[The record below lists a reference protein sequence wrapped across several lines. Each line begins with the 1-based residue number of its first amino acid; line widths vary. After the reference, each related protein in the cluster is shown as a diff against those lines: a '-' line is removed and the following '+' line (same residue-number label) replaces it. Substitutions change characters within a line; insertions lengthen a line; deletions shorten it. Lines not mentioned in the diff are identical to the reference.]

1 MEVWMKVENVKN
13 ITKDNVIWSI
23 NPVLRMVL
31 DYIYFGYFGEYTLS
45 PPEPWDNEN
54 MNKKYLREYYVKVR
68 GERERTGEFVVEE
81 ITSGIKSLINKL
93 IGRKPVK
100 IEGRA
105 SFDEDYL
112 QWGDVGKFLDSLM
125 LDLINGRH
133 RDEEVTVEHP
143 LRLRR
148 EDRIVKYR
156 VKVKPSMVGGEIEIR
171 RKGN

>member
-1 MEVWMKVENVKN
+1 
-13 ITKDNVIWSI
+13 
-23 NPVLRMVL
+23 
-31 DYIYFGYFGEYTLS
+31 
-45 PPEPWDNEN
+45 
-54 MNKKYLREYYVKVR
+54 
-68 GERERTGEFVVEE
+68 
-81 ITSGIKSLINKL
+81 
-93 IGRKPVK
+93 
-100 IEGRA
+100 
-105 SFDEDYL
+105 
-112 QWGDVGKFLDSLM
+112 M